1 MIQEFRLVL
10 NVDDFETAL
19 EFYRALNLEVV
30 ESWDSADGRGAILE
44 LPRATLEIMDRK
56 NAKSVDALEAGVH
69 ECREMRLGLK
79 VENLQDAVEYLE
91 RQGAKVISKFVKTL
105 WGSFNQRLETPD
117 AKQLTVFQETRV

>member
-10 NVDDFETAL
+10 NVDDYDAVL
-19 EFYRALNLEVV
+19 MFYRALNLEVI

-56 NAKSVDALEAGVH
+56 NAKSVDELEAGVH
-69 ECREMRLGLK
+69 EPREMRLGLK
-79 VENLQDAVEYLE
+79 VENLQDAVEFLE
-91 RQGAKVISKFVKTL
+91 QHGAKVVSKFVETP

-117 AKQLTVFQETRV
+117 AKQLTVFQDTRV

>member
-10 NVDDFETAL
+10 NVNDYETAL

-56 NAKSVDALEAGVH
+56 NAKSVDELEAGVH
-69 ECREMRLGLK
+69 EPREMRLGVK
-79 VENLQDAVEYLE
+79 VENLQDAVQFLE
-91 RQGAKVISKFVKTL
+91 QHGAKVISKFVETP

-117 AKQLTVFQETRV
+117 AKQLTVFQDTRV

>member
-10 NVDDFETAL
+10 NVDDFDTAL
-19 EFYRALNLEVV
+19 NFYRALNLEIV

-56 NAKSVDALEAGVH
+56 NAKSVDELEAGVH
-69 ECREMRLGLK
+69 EPREVRLGLK

-91 RQGAKVISKFVKTL
+91 QHGAKVVSKFVETP